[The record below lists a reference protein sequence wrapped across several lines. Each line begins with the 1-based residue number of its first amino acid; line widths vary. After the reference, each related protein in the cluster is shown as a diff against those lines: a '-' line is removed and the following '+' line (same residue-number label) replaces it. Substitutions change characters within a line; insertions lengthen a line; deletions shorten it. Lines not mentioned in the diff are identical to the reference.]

1 MKKIYCLDDLANAII
16 DMMVKYSGYKPSEIN
31 RHDIIGEFVN
41 YADYLCYLEEIPCND
56 ETFYIFEYVFLNYV
70 AHDDVERKY
79 MKMVLDK
86 SVSLAEM
93 LSEAHKEFSNEYETG
108 ELDQFKPNNKFHLY
122 NFIIEGEEEDNPD
135 RWCGIEEYFE
145 KPSALPSDE
154 ELRKL
159 YEQYKLQWL
168 IDHGYTLNDI
178 INQLQ
183 ELYDNPYF
191 DEDNDSNL
199 ISNLFDMWEDEFGFP
214 GAEIWACYD
223 EWLKNDCEDQ

>member
-1 MKKIYCLDDLANAII
+1 MNKIYSLDDLANAIL
-16 DMMVKYSGYKPSEIN
+16 DMMVKYSGFKPSEIN

-41 YADYLCYLEEIPCND
+41 YADYFCYLEDIPLNE
-56 ETFYIFEYVFLNYV
+56 ETKPLYEYIFVNYK
-70 AHDDVERKY
+70 AHGECEQRF
-79 MKMVLDK
+79 MKMVFDK
-86 SVSLAEM
+86 SISLAEM
-93 LSEAHKEFSNEYETG
+93 KSEAYKEFSPPDEITFLNTG
-108 ELDQFKPNNKFHLY
+108 VFNNKFEL
-122 NFIIEGEEEDNPD
+122 FEGIFDSPEY
-135 RWCGIEEYFE
+135 WCGLDTYQ
-145 KPSALPSDE
+145 KPEPTKA
-154 ELRKL
+154 ELRKK
-159 YEQYKLQWL
+159 YEEYKLQWL